1 MAKEKSTVPKVNE
14 INPVNEFLELALS
27 NESVRE
33 KVTY

>member
-14 INPVNEFLELALS
+14 NPVNEFLELALS